1 MLRKTSTEAKGAGS
15 TLLKKQDSPRAPLN
29 RGRTDYA
36 SLVPGTEGADQ
47 VGSRSWYNGPYDGRT
62 FKACR
67 RLFDGEALNWLTGV
81 KYLRDS
87 GMSLDSIKEY
97 VELCL
102 EGDST
107 IEERLA
113 IVLARRDEIDRQL
126 EELKLARDFIEYKCW
141 FYEVAK
147 ESGTCDAPKSIPIE
161 ELPPDIARIK
171 KKCRINRY

>member
-1 MLRKTSTEAKGAGS
+1 MFLERCVIRCSLRRDKIGMNKLYTIGDASRVLGMPASTIRFYDKNGLLPHMGRTESGIRMFTEDDLEWVCFIERLKTSGMP
-15 TLLKKQDSPRAPLN
+15 LK
-29 RGRTDYA
+29 
-36 SLVPGTEGADQ
+36 E
-47 VGSRSWYNGPYDGRT
+47 
-62 FKACR
+62 
-67 RLFDGEALNWLTGV
+67 
-81 KYLRDS
+81 
-87 GMSLDSIKEY
+87 IKRY
-97 VELCL
+97 IDLYL

-171 KKCRINRY
+171 KKCHINRY

>member
-1 MLRKTSTEAKGAGS
+1 MP
-15 TLLKKQDSPRAPLN
+15 LK
-29 RGRTDYA
+29 
-36 SLVPGTEGADQ
+36 E
-47 VGSRSWYNGPYDGRT
+47 
-62 FKACR
+62 
-67 RLFDGEALNWLTGV
+67 
-81 KYLRDS
+81 
-87 GMSLDSIKEY
+87 IKRY
-97 VELCL
+97 IDLYL

-147 ESGTCDAPKSIPIE
+147 ESGTCDAPKSIPVE